1 MASNFQE
8 GIDSEALAALDDSQL
23 KELGV
28 KRMGDRTKVACQFS
42 LSLFS
47 SRHSLF
53 LAQSSPDIPFSSSI
67 ILLAHAASRK
77 APHVSFLSNVPSCKQ
92 LRAKATGIALPAP
105 FASSPPRAG
114 QPDNGMRGQ
123 GGGGGQ
129 NVPEHLKVLNRISAA
144 SPPAKLRVRSTV
156 DDLAEKISA
165 TNFVLAG
172 GSLHH
177 QVNY

>member
-1 MASNFQE
+1 M
-8 GIDSEALAALDDSQL
+8 
-23 KELGV
+23 
-28 KRMGDRTKVACQFS
+28 
-42 LSLFS
+42 
-47 SRHSLF
+47 
-53 LAQSSPDIPFSSSI
+53 
-67 ILLAHAASRK
+67 
-77 APHVSFLSNVPSCKQ
+77 
-92 LRAKATGIALPAP
+92 GIALPAP

-172 GSLHH
+172 ASLHH
-177 QVNY
+177 HGIADNRKIHEFFAITNVLKRFTWCLPYLG

>member
-1 MASNFQE
+1 M
-8 GIDSEALAALDDSQL
+8 
-23 KELGV
+23 
-28 KRMGDRTKVACQFS
+28 
-42 LSLFS
+42 
-47 SRHSLF
+47 
-53 LAQSSPDIPFSSSI
+53 
-67 ILLAHAASRK
+67 
-77 APHVSFLSNVPSCKQ
+77 
-92 LRAKATGIALPAP
+92 GIALPAP